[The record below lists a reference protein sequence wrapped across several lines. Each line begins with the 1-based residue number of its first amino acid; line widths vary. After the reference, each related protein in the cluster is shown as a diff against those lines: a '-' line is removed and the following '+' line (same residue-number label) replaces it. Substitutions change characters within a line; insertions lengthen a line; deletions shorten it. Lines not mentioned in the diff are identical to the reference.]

1 MNVCLATYQSAMLL
15 KGGPRTQVF
24 QTKRCLE
31 RLGVNVALFE
41 SWSEFRKENT
51 DLVHLFGANIGTY
64 HLAREIHKLGIPMVV
79 SPIFY
84 TRRSAMVIRAIA
96 RLDSAVRKFVHGVWM
111 DYGFVKEICL
121 WAKAVLPNTGEEAR
135 LLERGLG
142 IRGGGITV
150 IPNGVEERFD
160 KADPA
165 LFRKKYGV
173 EKFILNVGHI
183 GPERKNVLRL
193 IHALEK
199 INSPSVIIGRIEDN
213 EYGRACL
220 VEAAKNP
227 RLLML
232 DNISHES
239 DLLASAYAAC
249 DVFVL
254 PSLYETPG
262 IAALEAA
269 LAGAKIVITGIGGTK
284 EYFGQYAE
292 YVEPTS
298 VELIHHGITTALN
311 KVSNNALREHVRRE
325 FLWERVAEKTL
336 QVYRKVVPTAW

>member
-41 SWSEFRKENT
+41 SWSEFRKEDT

-64 HLAREIHKLGIPMVV
+64 HLAREIHKLGIPMAV

-84 TRRSAMVIRAIA
+84 TRRSAMVIRTIA
-96 RLDSAVRKFVHGVWM
+96 GLDSAVRRFAHGVWT

-121 WAKAVLPNTGEEAR
+121 WANAVLPNTGEEAR
-135 LLERGLG
+135 VLEHGLG
-142 IRGGGITV
+142 IPGGRITV

-165 LFRKKYGV
+165 LFRKEYGV

-193 IHALEK
+193 IHALGK

-311 KVSNNALREHVRRE
+311 KESNNALREHVRRE

-336 QVYRKVVPTAW
+336 EVYRKVVPYT